1 MKKSLKIIIPLLLII
16 SACRDNR
23 WNIDV
28 KNEKI
33 DLVFYRFDQD
43 LFSLNKD
50 SIWKAVPMMKKKY
63 GSFFDLYNLH
73 IINIGSSNELNYDK
87 KLNYF
92 LNDPDIYGSYVEANK
107 KVDETF
113 VKTAIENAFK
123 HYHYYFPERVIPEI
137 YTHISGFNQSI
148 VIDSFFMSI
157 ALDKYLGADNKYY
170 QMLRTPLYKRANMYP
185 QKIPTDALFAWG
197 ETEFVYQS
205 EHQDLL
211 SYMIY
216 YGKLHTFL
224 DAIFPQVADTLKWG
238 YSAKQLDWCK
248 KNEQRMWLYLVE
260 NKQVFSSSAK
270 EIKMY
275 INDAPFTS
283 NFSKQSSPRTGRW
296 IGYKIVQSYLKQNPE
311 ITLTALMNNN
321 DFRKILNQSKYKP

>member
-1 MKKSLKIIIPLLLII
+1 MKNSLKIIIPLLLII

-28 KNEKI
+28 KDEKI

-50 SIWKAVPMMKKKY
+50 SIWKTVPELKKKY

-73 IINIGSSNELNYDK
+73 IINIGSSNELDYDK
-87 KLNYF
+87 KLSYF
-92 LNDPDIYGSYVEANK
+92 LSDPDIYGSYIEANK
-107 KVDETF
+107 KTDEVF

-123 HYHYYFPERVIPEI
+123 HYHYYFPERIIPKI

-157 ALDKYLGADNKYY
+157 ALDKYLGTDSKYY
-170 QMLRTPLYKRANMYP
+170 QMLRTPLYQRANMYP
-185 QKIPTDALFAWG
+185 KKIPSDAIFAWG
-197 ETEFVYQS
+197 ETEFVFNS
-205 EHQDLL
+205 KNEDLL
-211 SYMIY
+211 SYMVY

-224 DAIFPQVADTLKWG
+224 DAMLPEVADSIKWG
-238 YSAKQLDWCK
+238 YSSQQLEWCK

-270 EIKMY
+270 DIKMY
-275 INDAPFTS
+275 INDAPFTT

-296 IGYKIVQSYLKQNPE
+296 IGYKIVQSYLKHNPE
-311 ITLTALMNNN
+311 VSLRELMDNN
-321 DFRKILNQSKYKP
+321 DFRKILNESKYKP